1 MRVLL
6 KIWKLLTDKKYR
18 FNILASRGF
27 YNHWSDEKYLKHKF
41 KLEMGYDLNLN
52 HPQTFSE
59 KLQWLKLHD
68 HNPLY
73 TIMVDKEKAKEY
85 VANIIGSKYIIPTL
99 GVWDKFEDID
109 FDKLPTQFVLK
120 TTHDSGGVFICK
132 NKEDF
137 DIHAA
142 RLKLEKSLK
151 RNFYYQGREWP
162 YKNVPPRIIA
172 EPYLEDSQTKELRDY
187 KFYCFNGD
195 VDSVM
200 VCVDRAIGDPKFYF
214 FNEKWELLRINK
226 RGKAAPK
233 NFTLQKPAQMN
244 KMFQLA
250 ANLSKSIP
258 FVRVDLYYC
267 NEQIYFGEMTFYPQ
281 SGFDTN
287 TLPEEAKRR
296 GALIKLPRK
305 GEIE

>member
-52 HPQTFSE
+52 NPQTFSE

-162 YKNVPPRIIA
+162 YKNVKPRIIA
-172 EPYLEDSQTKELRDY
+172 ERYMEDTSSSELKDY
-187 KFYCFNGD
+187 KLFCFNGKHKCTYVCTD
-195 VDSVM
+195 RFTKDGLKITFYDPHWEIMPFERHYPRSKTRIEKPSNYYEM
-200 VCVDRAIGDPKFYF
+200 VELA
-214 FNEKWELLRINK
+214 EK
-226 RGKAAPK
+226 
-233 NFTLQKPAQMN
+233 
-244 KMFQLA
+244 
-250 ANLSKSIP
+250 LSKNIP
-258 FVRVDLYYC
+258 FVRVDFYSIVG
-267 NEQIYFGEMTFYPQ
+267 QTYFGELTFFPG
-281 SGFDTN
+281 SGMRKFNPSKWDY
-287 TLPEEAKRR
+287 TL
-296 GALIKLPRK
+296 GSWIKL
-305 GEIE
+305 GESI

>member
-1 MRVLL
+1 MKTLL
-6 KIWKLLTDKKYR
+6 KVWKLLTDKKYR
-18 FNILASRGF
+18 FNILASYGL

-52 HPQTFSE
+52 HPQTFNE

-68 HNPLY
+68 RNPLY
-73 TIMVDKEKAKEY
+73 TVMVDKYKAKEY
-85 VANIIGSKYIIPTL
+85 VGNIIGSKYIIPTL

-162 YKNVPPRIIA
+162 YKNVKPRIIA
-172 EPYLEDSQTKELRDY
+172 EKYMVDEQTNELRDY
-187 KFYCFNGD
+187 KFFCFNGTPKMLFVATD
-195 VDSVM
+195 RQNPTEETKFDFYDMDFKHLPFSNGHPNSHKPITKPDTFAEM
-200 VCVDRAIGDPKFYF
+200 VK
-214 FNEKWELLRINK
+214 
-226 RGKAAPK
+226 
-233 NFTLQKPAQMN
+233 
-244 KMFQLA
+244 LA
-250 ANLSKSIP
+250 TILSKNIP
-258 FVRVDLYYC
+258 HVRVDFYEI
-267 NEQIYFGEMTFYPQ
+267 NGKVYFGELTFYHW
-281 SGFDTN
+281 SGFMKFEPHEWDKKIGDLIH
-287 TLPEEAKRR
+287 LPK
-296 GALIKLPRK
+296 
-305 GEIE
+305 